1 MRQFNSSTTFMIVL
15 ILLIGA
21 LTIGSITFLNQ
32 MNGSYILIQKG
43 VTPVKHVL
51 DHYQYRK
58 SKRAFIFSVS
68 FLVVATSIMI
78 MVALPSEESRVVSQ
92 RKDVPQ
98 PISTDREDSAI
109 SAMVEAPKEDRPE
122 VSAAPLA
129 PPSLD
134 KEEAP
139 VEPVVEIIE
148 HVEEI
153 STDFEDVT
161 EGEDDVV
168 YGSGPISDAAIMHFV
183 HKFPDSALKFLYRKQ
198 LDGKAL
204 TSVEEE
210 IYQQWENRHLT
221 RGKVK
226 GYILSMMDWKEFPK
240 KPLYE
245 TWREIRDHI
254 YENID

>member
-1 MRQFNSSTTFMIVL
+1 MIAL

-21 LTIGSITFLNQ
+21 LTIGCITFLNQ
-32 MNGSYILIQKG
+32 MNGNYILIQNG

-58 SKRAFIFSVS
+58 NKRAFIFSLS
-68 FLVVATSIMI
+68 FLVVSASIMI
-78 MVALPSEESRVVSQ
+78 MIALPSEERKTVTK
-92 RKDVPQ
+92 RKDAPQ
-98 PISTDREDSAI
+98 PIKVDRDDSSI
-109 SAMVEAPKEDRPE
+109 SAVVVTPKDPK
-122 VSAAPLA
+122 SDKAAAPVA
-129 PPSLD
+129 PPPME
-134 KEEAP
+134 KVTPP
-139 VEPVVEIIE
+139 VESVVEIIE

-153 STDFEDVT
+153 STEVEDVT

-168 YGSGPISDAAIMHFV
+168 YGSGPISDAATMHFV

-204 TSVEEE
+204 TNVEEE
-210 IYQQWENRHLT
+210 IYQQWENRNLT

-226 GYILSMMDWKEFPK
+226 GYIMSMMEWKEFPK

-254 YENID
+254 FENID